1 MEKTI
6 ASMYQITGE
15 LGSGGMGVVYDGYH
29 LRLKKRIVLKADKR
43 SLSADSERL
52 RKEVDTLKGLHHT
65 YLPQVYD
72 FVQEDGIVY
81 TVMDYIEGE
90 SLDKP
95 LKRGDKFSQRD
106 VVEWACEILEA
117 LSYLHNQDPPILH
130 ADIKPANIMLTDQNE
145 IRLIDFNIALAL
157 KEEGAVQTIYSSGYA
172 SPEHYGIDYSRV
184 QPKRRT
190 SDETLT
196 MEDEGETRF
205 PEEHG
210 VPLTKRS
217 DIYSVGAT
225 LYYFL
230 TGERPAQDARD
241 VKPISQWTTISP
253 PIARIIEKAMNPNPN
268 LRYQTAEEMLW
279 EFEHLHE
286 NDPRTKKHIS
296 RSIFAAIVSVLIV
309 LAGAATVFVGQTQL
323 QRMADAKTNAGYSAE
338 FLRQG
343 DVKQAISYALKG
355 LPEKRGILDPPY
367 VPQAQQALANAL
379 GVYDLSDGY
388 KAHLSISLP
397 SEPLKTSLS
406 PDGAK
411 VAALLRDDGNW
422 KIQVFNTEDGKKIAD
437 LPAAHSVFAEF
448 VFRDNDTLIYAGE
461 DSLTSY
467 DLTNGGFL
475 WQSGLPATKVALSA
489 NGMRVASIYQDET
502 RAEVYNAVTGEHL
515 TTVDFDGRRQTVTG
529 SDGYLNVKVRNEW
542 SLDVSINLLALNVSG
557 RWLAVSF
564 SGGGLRL
571 YNLDDPELVLTILD
585 ESDYTGFD
593 GGFCE
598 SCFAFTATGQKE
610 CAFAVFD
617 LGSYELLASAID
629 DSPYLMQI
637 NETGIYLSSKDELV
651 QLEPYTLSQR
661 DVAHT
666 TGNIRSFVHTAKR
679 TIVQADDKICALFS
693 SDARIMRE
701 FSSEPDINFL
711 ALRGDFIL
719 IASRDARELV
729 LWKFQ
734 QHSEKTLMFS
744 YDSAVEHSEARVHT
758 DGETAMLF
766 QRDRL
771 LILNQN
777 GPLHS
782 NDTLANEERP
792 YDQRYVRK
800 TDGDVLEISYY
811 DGTVR
816 DYSAKSGEA
825 LIPDRHEEP
834 PDGSGNETFYTESYY
849 IEDPHYGTPVV
860 YDRQRMTQL
869 RVLEQNANLRWAEQW
884 RDLLILSLVTADNE
898 RSGQIL
904 DKNLDV
910 IADLPNLCDVLPDG
924 TLVFDDS
931 FGTLRR
937 SRIYSIDE
945 LIAMA
950 KEQMEVSK

>member
-95 LKRGDKFSQRD
+95 LKRGDRFSQRD

-190 SDETLT
+190 SDETVT

-343 DVKQAISYALKG
+343 DVEQAISYALKG

-397 SEPLKTSLS
+397 SEPLKAILS

-411 VAALLRDDGNW
+411 VAVLLRDDGNW
-422 KIQVFNTEDGKKIAD
+422 KIQVFNTEDGRKIAD
-437 LPAAHSVFAEF
+437 LPAARSVFAEF
-448 VFRDNDTLIYAGE
+448 VFQDNDTLIYAG
-461 DSLTSY
+461 DGALVSY
-467 DLTNGGFL
+467 NLAEGNIVWESNF
-475 WQSGLPATKVALSA
+475 PATGIALSA
-489 NGMRVASIYQDET
+489 NGKVVASVYQDET
-502 RAEVYNAVTGEHL
+502 KAEVYNAVTGEHL
-515 TTVDFDGRRQTVTG
+515 TTVDFQGRHQRTAPNDWSIVT
-529 SDGYLNVKVRNEW
+529 KV
-542 SLDVSINLLALNVSG
+542 NLFSLNVSG
-557 RWLAVSF
+557 KWLAVSF
-564 SGGGLRL
+564 FGGGLRL
-571 YNLDDPELVLTILD
+571 YNLDDSQLVLTILD
-585 ESDYTGFD
+585 ESDYTAFD

-598 SCFAFTATGQKE
+598 SCFAFTAAGPTE

-617 LGSYELLASAID
+617 LESYELLASAINA
-629 DSPYLMQI
+629 SPYLMQV
-637 NETGIYLSSKDELV
+637 NEAGIYLSFENTLV

-661 DVAHT
+661 EVAHT
-666 TGNIRSFVHTAKR
+666 TDSIQSFVRTAKR
-679 TIVQADDKICALFS
+679 SVVQADDKICTVFS
-693 SDARIMRE
+693 PDARVME
-701 FSSEPDINFL
+701 ELASESNVNFV

-719 IASRDARELV
+719 TASRDARALV
-729 LWKFQ
+729 LWKFNQ
-734 QHSEKTLMFS
+734 KPENTRMFS
-744 YDSAVEHSEARVHT
+744 YDPSVEHIEARVHT
-758 DGETAMLF
+758 DQETAMLF
-766 QRDRL
+766 QFDGF
-771 LILNQN
+771 LILNHD
-777 GPLHS
+777 GPLYS
-782 NDTLANEERP
+782 NDTLADNERP
-792 YDQRYVRK
+792 YDQRYLR
-800 TDGDVLEISYY
+800 TSDGDELEVTYY
-811 DGTVR
+811 DGTVHV
-816 DYSAKSGEA
+816 YSAKSGEE
-825 LIPDRHEEP
+825 IPTNRHKDP
-834 PDGSGNETFYTESYY
+834 PDGSLSEEFFTEDYY
-849 IEDPHYGTPVV
+849 IAGPHYGMPVI
-860 YDRQRMTQL
+860 YNRQNMKEL
-869 RVLEQNANLRWAEQW
+869 RVLEQNASLGWVEQ
-884 RDLLILSLVTADNE
+884 RGELLILFLMTADTS

-904 DKNLDV
+904 DKNFDV

-924 TLVFDDS
+924 TLVFDDT
-931 FGTLRR
+931 FGNLRR

>member
-1 MEKTI
+1 M
-6 ASMYQITGE
+6 
-15 LGSGGMGVVYDGYH
+15 
-29 LRLKKRIVLKADKR
+29 
-43 SLSADSERL
+43 
-52 RKEVDTLKGLHHT
+52 
-65 YLPQVYD
+65 
-72 FVQEDGIVY
+72 
-81 TVMDYIEGE
+81 
-90 SLDKP
+90 
-95 LKRGDKFSQRD
+95 
-106 VVEWACEILEA
+106 
-117 LSYLHNQDPPILH
+117 
-130 ADIKPANIMLTDQNE
+130 
-145 IRLIDFNIALAL
+145 
-157 KEEGAVQTIYSSGYA
+157 
-172 SPEHYGIDYSRV
+172 
-184 QPKRRT
+184 
-190 SDETLT
+190 
-196 MEDEGETRF
+196 
-205 PEEHG
+205 
-210 VPLTKRS
+210 
-217 DIYSVGAT
+217 
-225 LYYFL
+225 
-230 TGERPAQDARD
+230 
-241 VKPISQWTTISP
+241 
-253 PIARIIEKAMNPNPN
+253 
-268 LRYQTAEEMLW
+268 
-279 EFEHLHE
+279 
-286 NDPRTKKHIS
+286 
-296 RSIFAAIVSVLIV
+296 
-309 LAGAATVFVGQTQL
+309 
-323 QRMADAKTNAGYSAE
+323 
-338 FLRQG
+338 
-343 DVKQAISYALKG
+343 
-355 LPEKRGILDPPY
+355 
-367 VPQAQQALANAL
+367 
-379 GVYDLSDGY
+379 
-388 KAHLSISLP
+388 
-397 SEPLKTSLS
+397 
-406 PDGAK
+406 
-411 VAALLRDDGNW
+411 
-422 KIQVFNTEDGKKIAD
+422 
-437 LPAAHSVFAEF
+437 
-448 VFRDNDTLIYAGE
+448 
-461 DSLTSY
+461 
-467 DLTNGGFL
+467 
-475 WQSGLPATKVALSA
+475 
-489 NGMRVASIYQDET
+489 
-502 RAEVYNAVTGEHL
+502 
-515 TTVDFDGRRQTVTG
+515 
-529 SDGYLNVKVRNEW
+529 
-542 SLDVSINLLALNVSG
+542 
-557 RWLAVSF
+557 
-564 SGGGLRL
+564 
-571 YNLDDPELVLTILD
+571 YNLEDPELVLTILD

-771 LILNQN
+771 LILNQD
-777 GPLHS
+777 GPLHY
-782 NDTLANEERP
+782 NDTLATEARP

-825 LIPDRHEEP
+825 LIPDRHEDP

-860 YDRQRMTQL
+860 YDRQRMKEL

-884 RDLLILSLVTADNE
+884 KDLLILSLVTANDE